1 MTIYLVPGLGND
13 KRIFKNLI
21 EYFQDY
27 KLEILEHLP
36 FLSLEETLEEYS
48 KRLVQKVGQ
57 FDEDS
62 IIIGFSLG
70 GLIATEMSKIINF
83 KKVILIS
90 TVKHKLELP
99 TVIRLAGKFNFQI
112 PASLIKKAIG
122 SISLMLGVTDRV
134 GANYISEII
143 GDADSGH
150 IIWAQKA
157 ASSWNNILIPD
168 NYIHIHGTRDEIFPI
183 NFVKA
188 SHIIKSGTHYMIM
201 DRAEEIAN
209 IIKSEI

>member
-27 KLEILEHLP
+27 KLEILVHLP
-36 FLSLEETLEEYS
+36 FLSLEETLCQYA
-48 KRLVQKVGQ
+48 KRLIQKVGE

-99 TVIRLAGKFNFQI
+99 TVIRVASKFNFQI
-112 PASLIKKAIG
+112 PASFIKKTIG

-143 GDADSGH
+143 GDADSQH

-168 NYIHIHGTRDEIFPI
+168 NYIHIHGTRDEIFTI

-188 SHIIKSGTHYMIM
+188 SHIIKLGTHYMIM

>member
-99 TVIRLAGKFNFQI
+99 TVIRVASKFNFQI
-112 PASLIKKAIG
+112 PASFIKKAIG

-143 GDADSGH
+143 GDADSQH

-188 SHIIKSGTHYMIM
+188 SHIIKLGTHYMVM